1 MAKVSLKKGNSEKVS
16 LRKVAPLLKK
26 LLMRFNWTSDVK
38 LDLDCSALLCRN
50 DAKGYPEVIDVQH
63 IVFYA
68 PSNSYDPSRSVFYG
82 GDVRDGTGDFETIDI
97 NLETLPEDV
106 TEIPF
111 VLTIDDDSD
120 SLTFGNATSGLLEL
134 VNMETNETVLDFNFL
149 EKEHAGRSIIHVAS
163 LKRSDA
169 GGWDI
174 VGVGAGKSGSILDAF
189 TAFGADPDWFE

>member
-26 LLMRFNWTSDVK
+26 ILMRFNWTSDVK

-50 DAKGYPEVIDVQH
+50 DAKGYPEVIDVRH

-68 PSNSYDPSRSVFYG
+68 PTNGFDPSRSVFYG

-163 LKRSDA
+163 LKRSDT

-189 TAFGADPDWFE
+189 TAFGADPEWFE